1 MPQSEIINKLREFE
15 KQLTDSIQVRRYDF
29 SDESSKHGLKKI
41 IDREFAERIRS
52 YREIDRRGDVPY
64 RNDWSDPVLARR
76 KQAVLSTAIEAD
88 GLFGKDHPDIC
99 VADEVARICAP
110 CAALTFDSLNR
121 EYYIELA
128 AAIWLLDHLTGHDLY
143 EQAVALFPQAPE
155 QLKTVYL
162 PNLTDATHSDDALR
176 AMIYIIRGRNRGVR
190 GYDESKSFID
200 EAEAAR
206 GTESE
211 TQCEP
216 TADRKAFDGIIA
228 MLGDEAVGELK
239 ERFVSLTR
247 EITADILRELSDNRV
262 KLTQVRE
269 QMLGEVR
276 LQLSLY
282 EKAGKAEL
290 MPTVPVGD
298 GADIVP
304 DELPQLV
311 GSIGKMNEL
320 SAKRDYLESEAER
333 VRRSVMMADRQSD
346 TYKISDPYGICLAF
360 VLLLD
365 ENSDRA
371 WEYNLC
377 YSAVSRACRALPWA
391 GSGAVDPDSDRDEL
405 EIDYDY
411 LGSLAAERPDWDDDN
426 TNELLYSKSVR
437 SPLVSPEESRM
448 SLAQL
453 TFLVSGLIPPR
464 RNDLLLFTKIL
475 LSDTDMSD
483 REAEAWHAYFML
495 AYAAANR
502 EAGYTVEEAA
512 PAAQEDSAAPDSA
525 ADDLRELKREIK
537 RLRRLVNQLEHRNKE
552 CAEELA
558 VKDSRL
564 SAAVTELS
572 ELRTM
577 IRESVSADVE
587 APVTV
592 SFPYASTR
600 RALIFGGHESWV
612 KAIRPLLDN
621 VRFISASE
629 QPNAGVI
636 MNAEVVWFQT
646 NALGHSS
653 YYKIIDV
660 VRRHD
665 IKVRY
670 FKYASAEKCAEQFA
684 LEDMDESL

>member
-1 MPQSEIINKLREFE
+1 MSQPEVINKLREFE
-15 KQLTDSIQVRRYDF
+15 KQLTDSIQVRCYDF
-29 SDESSKHGLKKI
+29 SDEGSVHELKKI

-52 YREIDRRGDVPY
+52 YRDIDRRGDVPY
-64 RNDWSDPVLARR
+64 RNDWSDPILARR

-88 GLFGKDHPDIC
+88 RLFGRDHPNIC
-99 VADEVARICAP
+99 VADEVARMCAP
-110 CAALTFDSLNR
+110 CAALTFDSLNK

-128 AAIWLLDHLTGHDLY
+128 AAIRLLDHLTEHDLF
-143 EQAVALFPQAPE
+143 EQAVALFPQTPE

-162 PNLTDATHSDDALR
+162 PNLTDSTHSDDALR
-176 AMIYIIRGRNRGVR
+176 AMIYIIRNRNRGLR
-190 GYDESKSFID
+190 GFDESKSFID
-200 EAEAAR
+200 EAEAMR
-206 GTESE
+206 GTDA
-211 TQCEP
+211 EP
-216 TADRKAFDGIIA
+216 EYEPSADRQAFDSIIG
-228 MLGDEAVGELK
+228 MVGEEAVGELK
-239 ERFVSLTR
+239 ERFISLTR
-247 EITADILRELSDNRV
+247 GITADILGELSENRL

-269 QMLGEVR
+269 QMLDEVR

-282 EKAGKAEL
+282 EKAGTAEV
-290 MPTVPVGD
+290 MPSLPAVE

-311 GSIGKMNEL
+311 ASIGKMNEL
-320 SAKRDYLESEAER
+320 GAKRDYLESDAER
-333 VRRSVMMADRQSD
+333 IRRSVMTDDHLSD
-346 TYKISDPYGICLAF
+346 VSDSYGMCLAF
-360 VLLLD
+360 VILLD
-365 ENSDRA
+365 ENSDHA
-371 WEYNLC
+371 WEYDLC
-377 YSAVSRACRALPWA
+377 YSALSRACRALPWA

-411 LGSLAAERPDWDDDN
+411 LGSLAAKRPDWDDDN
-426 TNELLYSKSVR
+426 TNELLYSKSIR
-437 SPLVSPEESRM
+437 SPLVSPEDSRM

-453 TFLVSGLIPPR
+453 TYLVSGLIPPR

-495 AYAAANR
+495 AYAVANR
-502 EAGYTVEEAA
+502 EAGYAVEE
-512 PAAQEDSAAPDSA
+512 EISA
-525 ADDLRELKREIK
+525 ADESEVPDSTAELRELKREIK

-552 CAEELA
+552 CTEELA

-577 IRESVSADVE
+577 IRESVSSGEE
-587 APVTV
+587 APVTI
-592 SFPYASTR
+592 SFPYASAK

-621 VRFISASE
+621 VRFVSASE

-653 YYKIIDV
+653 YYKIIDI
-660 VRRHD
+660 VRKHD

-684 LEDMDESL
+684 LEDMGG